1 MIATNDEKIN
11 TNLRIRTSIKSTTC
25 ANDEI
30 IKEIQTVKEIV
41 HTQNIRLNLL
51 TNRIKKDKNIIFVRI
66 PTERWIINPNRMM
79 G

>member
-11 TNLRIRTSIKSTTC
+11 KNLGYKTSIYINNLC
-25 ANDEI
+25 QNDEI

-51 TNRIKKDKNIIFVRI
+51 TNRIKKDNNIKFV
-66 PTERWIINPNRMM
+66 
-79 G
+79 